1 MSDAR
6 RTPEEDR
13 LGMTEEQ
20 WERFQAY
27 THGFGEQDENG
38 VDVSLLRENLK
49 LTPEQRVRRM
59 FAWMAAERGVRLD
72 EVEFQFAQLVQALQG
87 QEVRFLVI
95 GGLAMNAHGSDYHT
109 RDIDVYY
116 ARDREN
122 LEALARAVAPLH
134 PRLRGAEE
142 GLPFQWDART
152 LAAGLNF
159 TLITDLGAVDFL
171 GEVPGAASFA
181 DLWKRSV
188 ETELFGATV
197 RVVSLD
203 DLVSMKRA
211 AGRDKDKDHLRE
223 LERLRAVQHERET

>member
-1 MSDAR
+1 M
-6 RTPEEDR
+6 PEQIPPTTEPEDH

-38 VDVSLLRENLK
+38 VDVSLLRENLR
-49 LTPEQRVRRM
+49 LTPGQRVRQM
-59 FAWMAAERGVRLD
+59 FAWMAAERGCRL
-72 EVEFQFAQLVQALQG
+72 EELEFQFARLVQVLQE

-95 GGLAMNAHGSDYHT
+95 GGLAMNAHGSDHHT

-116 ARDREN
+116 ARDRGN
-122 LEALARAVAPLH
+122 LDALARAVAPLH

-142 GLPFQWDART
+142 GLPFRWDART

-159 TLITDLGAVDFL
+159 TLVTDLGAVDFL
-171 GEVPGAASFA
+171 GEVPGAASFEE
-181 DLWKRSV
+181 LWKRSV

-203 DLVSMKRA
+203 DLISMKRA
-211 AGRDKDKDHLRE
+211 TGRDRDRDHLRE
-223 LERLRAVQHERET
+223 LERLRSMQ